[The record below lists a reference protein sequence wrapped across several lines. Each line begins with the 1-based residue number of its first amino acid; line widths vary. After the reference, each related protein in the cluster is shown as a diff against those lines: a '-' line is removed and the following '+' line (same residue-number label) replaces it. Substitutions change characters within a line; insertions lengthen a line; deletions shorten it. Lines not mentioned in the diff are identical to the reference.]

1 MKKLNI
7 VFAADYI
14 APSPGAFIRSL
25 KLLSEHIVNKGGK
38 VAYLFSE
45 SREYLS
51 ELKKYGTIYIC
62 KNTANKKFS
71 LFALFNMA
79 RALQQTK
86 ARIVHIQFL
95 GLAYL
100 ISAILLKPIYSFK
113 IIVHYRNPPVSL
125 LNNTK
130 IYHKFSPLFYQFLN
144 KFFIDANIVIS
155 NSIKDILVSHNF
167 AHPNKIFVIYNGIYP
182 QEIKEDYSEA
192 ENKIK
197 DMLGISVSN
206 RIVIGMIA
214 NFSPQKDHLT
224 VLKAASILTKKF
236 SNLLFLFIGSNK
248 IAEGYGFMEKAK
260 SYVRNN
266 GLENFVYFAGEV
278 KNIYEI
284 IARFDIGILI
294 SNFEGFGNAIVECAV
309 AGKPVIGSAVG
320 GITEII
326 EDGKTGFLIKPSD
339 YEALAKIIDLLVVN
353 PGLRKKIGASAKE
366 NALQRFNIT
375 NWINNVILLYNKLLV
390 DK

>member
-1 MKKLNI
+1 MKRLNI

-25 KLLSEHIVNKGGK
+25 ILLSTRVIEDGGK

-51 ELKKYGTIYIC
+51 ELEKYGTIYIC
-62 KNTANKKFS
+62 KNTANRKFS
-71 LFALFNMA
+71 ISAILNMA
-79 RALQQTK
+79 RVLKETK
-86 ARIVHIQFL
+86 ATIVHIQFL

-113 IIVHYRNPPVSL
+113 IVVHYRNPPVSL
-125 LNNTK
+125 LNSAK
-130 IYHKFSPLFYQFLN
+130 LYHKFSPLFYYFLN

-155 NSIKDILVSHNF
+155 KSIKDILVSHNF
-167 AHPNKIFVIYNGIYP
+167 ARSDKIFVIYNGIYP
-182 QEIKEDYSEA
+182 QEIKENYSQA
-192 ENKIK
+192 EDKMK
-197 DMLGISVSN
+197 DMFGISVRN

-224 VLKAASILTKKF
+224 VLKAASILIKKF
-236 SNLLFLFIGSNK
+236 PDLLFLFIGSDK
-248 IAEGYGFMEKAK
+248 IAEGYGFMERAK
-260 SYVRNN
+260 SYVEKNS
-266 GLENFVYFAGEV
+266 LEKYVYFAGEV
-278 KNIYEI
+278 KNIYDI
-284 IARFDIGILI
+284 IPRFDIGILI
-294 SNFEGFGNAIVECAV
+294 SNFEGFGNAIVECAM

-326 EDGKTGFLIKPSD
+326 EDGNNGFLIKPGD
-339 YEALAKIIDLLVVN
+339 YEALATKIELLLTN
-353 PGLRKKIGASAKE
+353 EDLRKKMGARAKE
-366 NALQRFNIT
+366 DALKRFTIT
-375 NWINNVILLYNKLLV
+375 NWINNVILLYNKLLS